1 VKIRSRIEPYLY
13 LLPALAVVL
22 VFRTLPI
29 LSSFTASFTDYDIGG
44 FHGFV
49 GFDNYVRMLSD
60 ARFWQSVTNTVYFVL
75 GVVPLGIIFPLFLAM
90 LLRGKLAGKSFYR
103 TIYFLPVVT
112 SAVAISVVWTWLY
125 NPEAGP
131 MNRFITALG
140 GEPLLWLREPR
151 GIFEMLLG
159 PLGIHPPGIL
169 AGPSL
174 ALVSLMIVSIWKSTG
189 YNTVLFLAGLEN
201 IPQTFYEAA
210 KLDGAGPWGT
220 FRHVTWPLLSPTTY
234 YVLIMSTI
242 MSFQTF
248 ALVYVMTAPPG
259 GGPLGTTNV
268 IVFQLFQK
276 AFDSCQTGNEAAGLV
291 TSLRKAGMPEAE
303 LRTCFARAGE
313 AIGDVL
319 EKIRWAEGILP
330 LFGDETWAREAYD
343 ALKGRLAS
351 ETDRTHLAASR
362 AVHLRENY

>member
-1 VKIRSRIEPYLY
+1 MKIRTRLGPYFY
-13 LLPALAVVL
+13 ILPALIIVL

-49 GFDNYVRMLSD
+49 GFANYARMLSD
-60 ARFWQSVTNTVYFVL
+60 ARFWQSVLNTVFFVL
-75 GVVPLGIIFPLFLAM
+75 GVVPAGLLIPLLLAM
-90 LLRGKLAGKSFYR
+90 LLRRKLAGKSFYR

-131 MNRFITALG
+131 INQIITALG

-151 GIFEMLLG
+151 GIFEMMLS
-159 PLGIHPPGIL
+159 PLGIHPKGIL

-174 ALVSLMIVSIWKSTG
+174 ALVSLMLVSIWKSTG

-201 IPQTFYEAA
+201 IDESYYEAA
-210 KLDGAGPWGT
+210 RLDGAGAWGT
-220 FRHVTWPLLSPTTY
+220 FRHITWPLLSPTTY

-242 MSFQTF
+242 VSFKTF
-248 ALVYVMTAPPG
+248 ALVYVMTPPPG

-268 IVFQLFQK
+268 MVFYLFQK
-276 AFDSCQTGNEAAGLV
+276 AFDRFDIGYASAISVFLFLILLSLTIVQRRIAGKRV
-291 TSLRKAGMPEAE
+291 YYS
-303 LRTCFARAGE
+303 
-313 AIGDVL
+313 
-319 EKIRWAEGILP
+319 
-330 LFGDETWAREAYD
+330 
-343 ALKGRLAS
+343 
-351 ETDRTHLAASR
+351 
-362 AVHLRENY
+362 

>member
-1 VKIRSRIEPYLY
+1 MKIRTKLGPYFY
-13 LLPALAVVL
+13 ILPALLIVL

-49 GFDNYVRMLSD
+49 GFANYARMLSD
-60 ARFWQSVTNTVYFVL
+60 ARFWQSVLNTVFFVL
-75 GVVPLGIIFPLFLAM
+75 GVVPAGLLIPLFLAM
-90 LLRGKLAGKSFYR
+90 LLRRKLAGKSFYR

-131 MNRFITALG
+131 INQIITALG

-151 GIFEMLLG
+151 GIFEMMLS
-159 PLGIHPPGIL
+159 PLGIHPKGIL

-174 ALVSLMIVSIWKSTG
+174 ALVSLMLVSIWKSTG

-201 IPQTFYEAA
+201 IDESYYEAA
-210 KLDGAGPWGT
+210 RLDGAGAWGT
-220 FRHVTWPLLSPTTY
+220 FRHITWPLLSPTTY

-242 MSFQTF
+242 VSFKTF
-248 ALVYVMTAPPG
+248 ALVYVMTPPPG

-268 IVFQLFQK
+268 MVFYLFQK
-276 AFDSCQTGNEAAGLV
+276 AFDRFDIGYASAISVFLFLILLSLTIVQRRIAGRRV
-291 TSLRKAGMPEAE
+291 YYS
-303 LRTCFARAGE
+303 
-313 AIGDVL
+313 
-319 EKIRWAEGILP
+319 
-330 LFGDETWAREAYD
+330 
-343 ALKGRLAS
+343 
-351 ETDRTHLAASR
+351 
-362 AVHLRENY
+362 

>member
-1 VKIRSRIEPYLY
+1 MKFRSRLTPYVY
-13 LLPALAVVL
+13 ILPALIIVL

-44 FHGFV
+44 FHGFI
-49 GFDNYVRMLSD
+49 GFDNYARMLSD
-60 ARFWQSVTNTVYFVL
+60 ARFWQSVTNTLFFVI
-75 GVVPLGIIFPLFLAM
+75 GVVPAGIIFPLFLAI

-131 MNRFITALG
+131 INQVITLFG
-140 GEPLLWLREPR
+140 GEPLMWLREPR
-151 GIFEMLLG
+151 GVFEMLLS
-159 PLGIHPPGIL
+159 PLGIHPRGIL

-201 IPQTFYEAA
+201 IPGTYYEAA
-210 KLDGAGPWGT
+210 RLDGAGTWGT
-220 FRHVTWPLLSPTTY
+220 FRNITWPLLSPTTY

-242 MSFQTF
+242 ISFKTF
-248 ALVYVMTAPPG
+248 ALVYVMTPPPG

-268 IVFQLFQK
+268 MVFYLFQK
-276 AFDSCQTGNEAAGLV
+276 AFDRFDIGYASAISVFLFLVLLSLTIFQRKIAG
-291 TSLRKAGMPEAE
+291 RK
-303 LRTCFARAGE
+303 
-313 AIGDVL
+313 
-319 EKIRWAEGILP
+319 
-330 LFGDETWAREAYD
+330 
-343 ALKGRLAS
+343 
-351 ETDRTHLAASR
+351 
-362 AVHLRENY
+362 VHYGS

>member
-1 VKIRSRIEPYLY
+1 MKLRSSLAPYAY
-13 LLPALAVVL
+13 ILPALIIVL

-44 FHGFV
+44 FHGFI
-49 GFDNYVRMLSD
+49 GFDNYARMLSD
-60 ARFWQSVTNTVYFVL
+60 ARFWQSVINTLFFVI
-75 GVVPLGIIFPLFLAM
+75 GVVPAGIIIPLFLAI

-131 MNRFITALG
+131 INQIITLFG
-140 GEPLLWLREPR
+140 GEPLMWLREPR
-151 GIFEMLLG
+151 GVFELLLS
-159 PLGIHPPGIL
+159 PLGIHPRGIL

-201 IPQTFYEAA
+201 ISGTYYEAA
-210 KLDGAGPWGT
+210 RLDGAGTWGT
-220 FRHVTWPLLSPTTY
+220 FRNITWPLLSPTTY

-242 MSFQTF
+242 ISFKTF
-248 ALVYVMTAPPG
+248 ALVYVMTPPPG

-268 IVFQLFQK
+268 MVFYLFQK
-276 AFDSCQTGNEAAGLV
+276 AFDRFDIGYASAISVFLFLILLSLTIFQRKIAG
-291 TSLRKAGMPEAE
+291 RK
-303 LRTCFARAGE
+303 
-313 AIGDVL
+313 
-319 EKIRWAEGILP
+319 
-330 LFGDETWAREAYD
+330 
-343 ALKGRLAS
+343 
-351 ETDRTHLAASR
+351 
-362 AVHLRENY
+362 VHYGS

>member
-1 VKIRSRIEPYLY
+1 MKIRSRVAPYLY
-13 LLPALAVVL
+13 ILPALLIVL

-49 GFDNYVRMLSD
+49 GFANYSRMLSD
-60 ARFWQSVTNTVYFVL
+60 ARFWQSVINTAFFVL
-75 GVVPLGIIFPLFLAM
+75 GVVPAGIVIPLFLAI

-131 MNRFITALG
+131 VNQIITLFG
-140 GEPLLWLREPR
+140 GEPLMWLREPR
-151 GIFEMLLG
+151 GVFEMILS
-159 PLGIHPPGIL
+159 PLGIHPKGIL

-174 ALVSLMIVSIWKSTG
+174 ALVSLMIVSVWKSTG

-201 IPQTFYEAA
+201 IPNTYYEAA
-210 KLDGAGPWGT
+210 KLDGAGTWGT
-220 FRHVTWPLLSPTTY
+220 FRNITWPLLSPTTY

-242 MSFQTF
+242 ISFKTF
-248 ALVYVMTAPPG
+248 ALVYVMTPPPG

-268 IVFQLFQK
+268 MVFYLFQK
-276 AFDSCQTGNEAAGLV
+276 AFDRFDIGYASAISVFLFLVLLTLTIFQRKIAG
-291 TSLRKAGMPEAE
+291 R
-303 LRTCFARAGE
+303 R
-313 AIGDVL
+313 
-319 EKIRWAEGILP
+319 
-330 LFGDETWAREAYD
+330 
-343 ALKGRLAS
+343 
-351 ETDRTHLAASR
+351 
-362 AVHLRENY
+362 VHYG

>member
-1 VKIRSRIEPYLY
+1 MKIRTRLGPYFY
-13 LLPALAVVL
+13 ILPALIIVL

-49 GFDNYVRMLSD
+49 GFANYARMLSD
-60 ARFWQSVTNTVYFVL
+60 ARFWQSVLNTVFFVL
-75 GVVPLGIIFPLFLAM
+75 GVVPAGLLIPLFLAM
-90 LLRGKLAGKSFYR
+90 LLRRKLAGKSFYR

-131 MNRFITALG
+131 INQIITALG

-151 GIFEMLLG
+151 GIFEMMLS
-159 PLGIHPPGIL
+159 PLGIHPKGIL

-174 ALVSLMIVSIWKSTG
+174 ALVSLMLVSIWKSTG

-201 IPQTFYEAA
+201 IDESYYEASR
-210 KLDGAGPWGT
+210 LDGAGAWGT
-220 FRHVTWPLLSPTTY
+220 FRHITWPLLSPTTY

-242 MSFQTF
+242 VSFKTF
-248 ALVYVMTAPPG
+248 ALVYVMTPPPG

-268 IVFQLFQK
+268 MVFYLFQK
-276 AFDSCQTGNEAAGLV
+276 AFDRFDIGYASAISVFLFLILLSLTIAQRRIAGKRV
-291 TSLRKAGMPEAE
+291 YYS
-303 LRTCFARAGE
+303 
-313 AIGDVL
+313 
-319 EKIRWAEGILP
+319 
-330 LFGDETWAREAYD
+330 
-343 ALKGRLAS
+343 
-351 ETDRTHLAASR
+351 
-362 AVHLRENY
+362 

>member
-1 VKIRSRIEPYLY
+1 MKIRTKLGPYFY
-13 LLPALAVVL
+13 ILPALIVVL

-49 GFDNYVRMLSD
+49 GFANYARMLSD
-60 ARFWQSVTNTVYFVL
+60 ARFWQSVLNTLFFVL
-75 GVVPLGIIFPLFLAM
+75 GVVPAGLLIPLFLAM
-90 LLRGKLAGKSFYR
+90 LLRRKLAGKSFYR

-131 MNRFITALG
+131 INQIITALG

-151 GIFEMLLG
+151 GIFEMMLS
-159 PLGIHPPGIL
+159 PLGIHPKGVL

-174 ALVSLMIVSIWKSTG
+174 ALVSLMIVSVWKSTG

-201 IPQTFYEAA
+201 IDESYYEAA
-210 KLDGAGPWGT
+210 KLDGAGVWGT
-220 FRHVTWPLLSPTTY
+220 FRHITWPLLSPTTY

-242 MSFQTF
+242 VSFKTF
-248 ALVYVMTAPPG
+248 ALVYVMTPPPG

-268 IVFQLFQK
+268 MVFYLFQK
-276 AFDSCQTGNEAAGLV
+276 AFDRFDIGYASAISVFLFLILLSLTIVQRRIAGKRV
-291 TSLRKAGMPEAE
+291 YYS
-303 LRTCFARAGE
+303 
-313 AIGDVL
+313 
-319 EKIRWAEGILP
+319 
-330 LFGDETWAREAYD
+330 
-343 ALKGRLAS
+343 
-351 ETDRTHLAASR
+351 
-362 AVHLRENY
+362 

>member
-1 VKIRSRIEPYLY
+1 LKIRTRLGPYFY
-13 LLPALAVVL
+13 ILPALIIVL

-49 GFDNYVRMLSD
+49 GFANYARMLSD
-60 ARFWQSVTNTVYFVL
+60 ARFWQSVLNTVFFVL
-75 GVVPLGIIFPLFLAM
+75 GVVPAGLLIPLFLAM
-90 LLRGKLAGKSFYR
+90 LLRRKLAGKSFYR

-131 MNRFITALG
+131 INQIITALG

-151 GIFEMLLG
+151 GIFEMMLS
-159 PLGIHPPGIL
+159 PLGIHPKGIL

-174 ALVSLMIVSIWKSTG
+174 ALVSLMLVSIWKSTG

-201 IPQTFYEAA
+201 IDESYYEAA
-210 KLDGAGPWGT
+210 RLDGAGAWGT
-220 FRHVTWPLLSPTTY
+220 FRHITWPLLSPTTY

-242 MSFQTF
+242 VSFKTF
-248 ALVYVMTAPPG
+248 ALVYVMTPPPG

-268 IVFQLFQK
+268 MVFYLFQK
-276 AFDSCQTGNEAAGLV
+276 AFDRFDIGYASAISVFLFLILLSLTIVQRRIAGKRV
-291 TSLRKAGMPEAE
+291 YYS
-303 LRTCFARAGE
+303 
-313 AIGDVL
+313 
-319 EKIRWAEGILP
+319 
-330 LFGDETWAREAYD
+330 
-343 ALKGRLAS
+343 
-351 ETDRTHLAASR
+351 
-362 AVHLRENY
+362 

>member
-1 VKIRSRIEPYLY
+1 MKIRTKLGPYFY
-13 LLPALAVVL
+13 ILPALIVVL

-49 GFDNYVRMLSD
+49 GFANYARMLSD
-60 ARFWQSVTNTVYFVL
+60 ARFWQSVLNTLFFVL
-75 GVVPLGIIFPLFLAM
+75 GVVPAGLLIPLFLAM
-90 LLRGKLAGKSFYR
+90 LLRRKLAGKSFYR

-131 MNRFITALG
+131 INQIITALG

-151 GIFEMLLG
+151 GIFEMILS
-159 PLGIHPPGIL
+159 PLGIHPKGIL

-174 ALVSLMIVSIWKSTG
+174 ALVSLMIVSVWKSTG

-201 IPQTFYEAA
+201 IDESYYEAA
-210 KLDGAGPWGT
+210 KLDGAGVWGT
-220 FRHVTWPLLSPTTY
+220 FRHITWPLLSPTTY

-242 MSFQTF
+242 VSFKTF
-248 ALVYVMTAPPG
+248 ALVYVMTPPPG

-268 IVFQLFQK
+268 MVFYLFQK
-276 AFDSCQTGNEAAGLV
+276 AFDRFDIGYASAISVFLFLILLSLTIVQRRIAGKRV
-291 TSLRKAGMPEAE
+291 YYS
-303 LRTCFARAGE
+303 
-313 AIGDVL
+313 
-319 EKIRWAEGILP
+319 
-330 LFGDETWAREAYD
+330 
-343 ALKGRLAS
+343 
-351 ETDRTHLAASR
+351 
-362 AVHLRENY
+362 